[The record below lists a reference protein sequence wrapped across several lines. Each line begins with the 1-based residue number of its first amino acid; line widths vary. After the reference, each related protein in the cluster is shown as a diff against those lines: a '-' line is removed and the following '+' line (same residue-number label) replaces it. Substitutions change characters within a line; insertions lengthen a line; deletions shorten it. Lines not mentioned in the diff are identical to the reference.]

1 MQLNS
6 FTKFN
11 VSTPYLRFSLTQGV
25 VLLKDVVKKLTS
37 WSLML
42 IFTIVG
48 LVVLAVSV
56 VLMTAESLVWVVL
69 PQAKAVK
76 KPNLQYLLRDEFLSS
91 NNLSPSK

>member
-6 FTKFN
+6 FTKLN
-11 VSTPYLRFSLTQGV
+11 VSTPYLSFSLTQGV

-76 KPNLQYLLRDEFLSS
+76 KPNLQDLLRDEFLSS
-91 NNLSPSK
+91 NKLSPSK